1 MAFTNFK
8 NQSSKSLPDKH
19 NKVQLSYAP
28 QKFVFRSSIPKN
40 RKLKKRLLFY
50 RYMNSFGACGV
61 YNGKENTKENTVPK
75 KSTKIHEKY
84 KKKSLIALVSHR
96 FMTGNKKSLTN
107 DPLLHS
113 S

>member
-1 MAFTNFK
+1 
-8 NQSSKSLPDKH
+8 
-19 NKVQLSYAP
+19 
-28 QKFVFRSSIPKN
+28 
-40 RKLKKRLLFY
+40 
-50 RYMNSFGACGV
+50 MNSFGACGV
-61 YNGKENTKENTVPK
+61 YNGKENIKENTVPK

-84 KKKSLIALVSHR
+84 KEKSLIALVSHR

>member
-1 MAFTNFK
+1 M
-8 NQSSKSLPDKH
+8 
-19 NKVQLSYAP
+19 
-28 QKFVFRSSIPKN
+28 
-40 RKLKKRLLFY
+40 
-50 RYMNSFGACGV
+50 
-61 YNGKENTKENTVPK
+61 YNGKENIKENTVPK

-84 KKKSLIALVSHR
+84 KEKSLIALVSHR